1 MKLTIRQAGA
11 LLAVSLTCGAISL
24 VRAQEPANS
33 RIPEAQKESDWV
45 DARWNRTDLGRF
57 HASILPLPNGRI
69 SKGLSIRLGENA
81 AVVYDTET
89 ATLRGGWVGGFLKF
103 NAARYGLIEAPQPA
117 GTVQFLSPPDPA
129 WLGLPVRWRGLHING
144 SRVVLDYEVDGKA
157 ISESP
162 SFENFAGLNIFS
174 RTLDL
179 SPHRSVLTLGFLSAT
194 GRTFSFEQ
202 RDGAPLALLR
212 KGDHLLA
219 GAIAGSTNVS
229 WSVDREK
236 LQLQIGPQGL
246 TASLKICWVDLP
258 ESRLPEFVAWLKSH
272 PALEQL
278 ADLKRPGPEH
288 WPALFTHGQKSPSSA
303 AYVIDTLTVPYEN
316 PWNALMFTSG
326 VDFLPDGRAAVCTIH
341 GDVWLVSGIDANL
354 DKLTWKRFAT
364 GLFQPLGLR
373 VRDGNIFVLG
383 RDQITCL
390 RDENEDGEADYYENF
405 FNGIHTAG
413 GHNYVTSLEKDS
425 AGNFYFVDP
434 EGVHRVAADGR
445 SQETIASGWRN
456 PNGMGITPDGKII
469 LVSPQQGEWT
479 PSSVIAE
486 AKPAGWYGYGGPRLA
501 GDRPLGYDLPL
512 CWIPH
517 RVDNSSGSQLWAP
530 SDKWGP
536 LQNHF
541 LHFSFGRCAEFVVLR
556 EVVDGLPQAAVA
568 QIPGKFLSGVM
579 RGAFNPVDGQLYVA
593 GSTGWQTSAA
603 RDGCLQR
610 VRFTGADTFLPI
622 EVHAH
627 TNGLQIKFSTRLDRA
642 AAEDPGSYSFTHWNY
657 RYTAAYGSADYSVA
671 SPEKEGRDTLE
682 IKSARLLSDKRTVVV
697 EIPGIRPVMQWELKY
712 SLNSISGKSMLG
724 QLDGTIH
731 KLAPAWPNL

>member
-1 MKLTIRQAGA
+1 
-11 LLAVSLTCGAISL
+11 
-24 VRAQEPANS
+24 
-33 RIPEAQKESDWV
+33 
-45 DARWNRTDLGRF
+45 
-57 HASILPLPNGRI
+57 
-69 SKGLSIRLGENA
+69 
-81 AVVYDTET
+81 
-89 ATLRGGWVGGFLKF
+89 
-103 NAARYGLIEAPQPA
+103 
-117 GTVQFLSPPDPA
+117 
-129 WLGLPVRWRGLHING
+129 
-144 SRVVLDYEVDGKA
+144 
-157 ISESP
+157 
-162 SFENFAGLNIFS
+162 
-174 RTLDL
+174 
-179 SPHRSVLTLGFLSAT
+179 
-194 GRTFSFEQ
+194 
-202 RDGAPLALLR
+202 
-212 KGDHLLA
+212 
-219 GAIAGSTNVS
+219 
-229 WSVDREK
+229 
-236 LQLQIGPQGL
+236 
-246 TASLKICWVDLP
+246 
-258 ESRLPEFVAWLKSH
+258 
-272 PALEQL
+272 
-278 ADLKRPGPEH
+278 
-288 WPALFTHGQKSPSSA
+288 
-303 AYVIDTLTVPYEN
+303 
-316 PWNALMFTSG
+316 
-326 VDFLPDGRAAVCTIH
+326 
-341 GDVWLVSGIDANL
+341 LVSGIDANL

-383 RDQITCL
+383 RDQITRL

-413 GHNYVTSLEKDS
+413 GHNYVTSLEKDN

-434 EGVHRVAADGR
+434 EGVHRVGADGR
-445 SQETIASGWRN
+445 SQQTIASGWRN

-486 AKPAGWYGYGGPRLA
+486 VKPAGWYGYGGPRPA

-530 SDKWGP
+530 GDKWGP

-556 EVVDGLPQAAVA
+556 EIVDGLPQAAVA
-568 QIPGKFLSGVM
+568 QIPGKFLSGAM
-579 RGAFNPVDGQLYVA
+579 RGAFNPVDGQLYVV

-610 VRFTGADTFLPI
+610 VRFTGAEAFLPI

-671 SPEKEGRDTLE
+671 SPGKEGRDTLE

-712 SLNSISGKSMLG
+712 SLNSLSGKSMLG

-731 KLAPAWPNL
+731 KLAPPWPNL